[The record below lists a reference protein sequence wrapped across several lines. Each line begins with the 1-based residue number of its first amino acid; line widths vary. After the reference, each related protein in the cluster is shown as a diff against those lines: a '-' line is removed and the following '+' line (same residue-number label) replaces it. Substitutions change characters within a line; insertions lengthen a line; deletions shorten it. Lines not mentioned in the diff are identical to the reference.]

1 LGSYWHGDRSFTYQS
16 VMNEHNGTHVDAPAH
31 FISDAKPG
39 AHVTIE
45 NVLLNRLMGRAVRLD
60 CRKFRE
66 GDYVSSSFVAE
77 WEAVHGPLRQGN
89 RALQLRL
96 VGLLGAASQLWKL
109 RRRLAWCGYRSSRVP
124 IGEIHRR
131 AGS

>member
-1 LGSYWHGDRSFTYQS
+1 
-16 VMNEHNGTHVDAPAH
+16 MNEHNGTHVDAPRAFH
-31 FISDAKPG
+31 QRCKTRG
-39 AHVTIE
+39 HVTIE
-45 NVLLNRLMGRAVRLD
+45 NVPLNRLMGRAVRLD
-60 CRKFRE
+60 CREFRE

-77 WEAVHGPLRQGN
+77 WEAVHGPLEAGDIV
-89 RALQLRL
+89 QLRL